1 MRPGGLCHMTPFFGC
16 VRFLH
21 EDERQ
26 CADDEELRVLV
37 RLRGIRHRYPVY
49 GVELEILQPLA
60 EGEVGVAVLAV
71 GLAGSRLRITVA
83 SVVVTALLRP
93 SRWVGIHNAV
103 AAAGGRAVC
112 AAQGIRCIAVINSQ
126 IALLSLIRQ
135 SVAAGGGCAA
145 LLRGGVSSRRAAS
158 AGRSAVGTGRGR
170 GDALRIAH
178 ECSAHGAVFACLCT
192 DVGKADAVVCALDAA
207 VALRGR
213 LGTGFPLAACAACGG
228 GGGGGEG
235 GGGFGGA

>member
-103 AAAGGRAVC
+103 AAAGG
-112 AAQGIRCIAVINSQ
+112 
-126 IALLSLIRQ
+126 
-135 SVAAGGGCAA
+135 CAA

-228 GGGGGEG
+228 GGGR
-235 GGGFGGA
+235 